1 VNGLDRDSSVT
12 LRAMLKL
19 PPKRFRLFM
28 VASIVGTWIPQ
39 SGGTGRPLRNG
50 QRAVAIEIVPATR
63 TRILEELGYTR
74 KTWDNA
80 VRDWIYARL
89 AHRCE
94 RGVRGVV
101 CLFITPLG
109 GVGAICPRCK
119 VQLGGHGRPVEGT
132 NTSSWG
138 DFGQADSNRA
148 TSNNGDGGT
157 KVKEQGEG
165 EGGKHN
171 QAGPPQRTALQ
182 EVLEEEEALARFRAA
197 FPEAK
202 DIS

>member
-1 VNGLDRDSSVT
+1 MNGLDRDSSVT

-28 VASIVGTWIPQ
+28 IASIVGTWIPQ

-63 TRILEELGYTR
+63 TRILEELGFTR

-80 VRDWIYARL
+80 VREWIDARL
-89 AHRCE
+89 AHRCT
-94 RGVRGVV
+94 RGARGVV

-119 VQLGGHGRPVEGT
+119 VQLRGQQRPVEGT
-132 NTSSWG
+132 TTSRWG
-138 DFGQADSNRA
+138 DFEQVASNRA

-165 EGGKHN
+165 EGGEPTKPE
-171 QAGPPQRTALQ
+171 PPQRTALQ
-182 EVLEEEEALARFRAA
+182 EVLDEEEALARFRAA

-202 DIS
+202 EIS